1 MEPLCCVTLGSATHT
16 VVYVN
21 GAPKAKLDHKQMAPI
36 GTVQPGGYGYT
47 VRLSLTYFDE

>member
-1 MEPLCCVTLGSATHT
+1 MEPLCCVALGSATHT

-36 GTVQPGGYGYT
+36 GTAQRGVYVYT
-47 VRLSLTYFDE
+47 VRLSLTDFD